1 MTSDT
6 PNADPDTASH
16 NRPTITAADP
26 QPPTVAEIAAVRG
39 AVLGLCERAV
49 RAGRADIAAE
59 LRAAIGPLA
68 DAETA
73 TQRERQ
79 ALEPDT
85 TLDASA

>member
-1 MTSDT
+1 MTSDR

-16 NRPTITAADP
+16 NRSTITVDP
-26 QPPTVAEIAAVRG
+26 EPPTVAEIAAARG

-49 RAGRADIAAE
+49 RAGRADIASE

-73 TQRERQ
+73 TRRERQ

-85 TLDASA
+85 TLGATA